1 MQKNQNATALWEEYS
16 ARFGI
21 EGEANLLNDV
31 HLGIVNGRLTTN
43 TPHSEVLAFRSLYAP
58 PFVSSNFIFE
68 GKVCGEI
75 IRSQSNSWLPFQMTR
90 RGQVAGIDVSSVLTL
105 IEGERALILEVRLTN
120 TGEEKREVPL
130 QFDIRGGID
139 YATTWDFAKPVGE
152 KGTRLE
158 AVDDVRVHLNDTGAF
173 AVGAHGM
180 TTENYVPFWNTR
192 MKVEGGQTRS
202 FWLTLAIG
210 EVDEVEPLVRR
221 LLADPAGAVRESELA
236 WAARADRLLGRL
248 PRFRAEEKRLEKF
261 YDRSALH
268 FLINQWQVP
277 EFLLQPY
284 YSTGSINGG
293 CVCSY
298 LWDFASGWE
307 LFPIVDP
314 NALREHVKTF
324 LSIDLTRHFAFNPI
338 SGAGW
343 GPWYYINQ
351 EKITFLI
358 YHYVLITGDTDFL
371 QEEVKGKTIMEWV
384 LYQALYGDKLEPKA
398 NLIDYGDGNHHLE
411 LRRSYRYD
419 NYLPD
424 MNLRR
429 HPIYLAAEALCGIAG
444 IKPPVDLGERADKL
458 KKLVHKEMW
467 SKDHKWWFFLDPAG
481 NKHLR
486 FTMQLFKLIG
496 SEAITASEER
506 ELVAHLNDE
515 EFLSEYGLH
524 SMSKLDPAYD
534 QVDIDNGGG
543 GACSCFTPQII
554 ERLYKGGY
562 SSKAAELMRRILWWG
577 DRLPYWSDSLVA
589 NAIDYRKDTPL
600 QNAIGSVCGAQ
611 SIIFGMFGV
620 KVDSDGSVTVNP
632 SPPPYSPQISLTG
645 LEVRGLSLDIYVD
658 GSTYQVLSG
667 EDTFK
672 GKVGRPVI
680 VPAAEQ

>member
-1 MQKNQNATALWEEYS
+1 MSKHKNAVALWEEYS
-16 ARFGI
+16 GRFGL
-21 EGEANLLNDV
+21 EGERNLLNDA
-31 HLGIVNGRLTTN
+31 HLGIVNGHLTTN
-43 TPHSEVLAFRSLYAP
+43 TPHSEVLTFRSLYAP
-58 PFVSSNFIFE
+58 PYASSNFVLE

-75 IRSQSNSWLPFQMTR
+75 IRSQSNSWLPFQITR
-90 RGQVAGIDVSSVLTL
+90 RGHVAGIDVVSVVTL
-105 IEGERALILEVRLTN
+105 VEGERALILEVRLTN
-120 TGEEKREVPL
+120 TGEDTRTAPL
-130 QFDIRGGID
+130 QFDILGGLD
-139 YATTWDFAKPVGE
+139 YATSWDFAKPIGE

-158 AVDDVRVHLNDTGAF
+158 EKGDVRLRLNDTGAI
-173 AVGAHGM
+173 ALGARDM
-180 TTENYVPFWNTR
+180 TTENYVPFWSTAL
-192 MKVEGGQTRS
+192 VLEGGQTRN

-210 EVDEVEPLVRR
+210 DTIEAEALVRH
-221 LLADPAGAVRESELA
+221 LLEDPAAAVRETELA
-236 WAARADRLLGRL
+236 WAVRADQLLGRL
-248 PRFRAEEKRLEKF
+248 PRFKAADARLEKF

-268 FLINQWQVP
+268 LLLNQWRVP

-298 LWDFASGWE
+298 LWDFGSGWE

-314 NALREHVKTF
+314 AALREHVKTF

-358 YHYVLITGDTDFL
+358 YHYVLITGDTAFL
-371 QEEVKGKTIMEWV
+371 HEKVRDKTIIEWV

-419 NYLPD
+419 NFLPD

-429 HPIYLAAEALCGIAG
+429 HPIYLAAEVLCGIA
-444 IKPPVDLGERADKL
+444 KVRPPVNLSDRAAKL
-458 KKLVHKEMW
+458 KKLVRKQMW
-467 SKDHKWWFFLDPAG
+467 SDEHKWWFFLDPAG

-496 SEAITASEER
+496 SKAITSAEER
-506 ELVAHLNDE
+506 DLVEHLNDE

-534 QVDIDNGGG
+534 QIDIDNGGG

-562 SSKAAELMRRILWWG
+562 TEKAGELLRRILWWG

-620 KVDSDGSVTVNP
+620 KVDPDGNVTVNP
-632 SPPPYSPQISLTG
+632 APPPYSPQISLEG
-645 LEVRGLSLDIYVD
+645 LNVRGMSLSITIDCNSFEVRQGK
-658 GSTYQVLSG
+658 Q
-667 EDTFK
+667 TFTSK
-672 GKVGRPVI
+672 IGRPVV
-680 VPAAEQ
+680 VPAIKK